1 MKEILDNLIS
11 VLDIERTIVGI
22 KYIKDK
28 NSFDEAYGKK
38 TNNKMTYCVMVKV
51 AMADVALKINLD
63 NIGCR
68 GARNVLGL
76 TEPAESFLTGESGKE
91 LGLYCDLTTSKIAA
105 NNLTRVD
112 NKYYGLQI
120 MPLKDFTE
128 DPDVVIIVS
137 SPYNIMRISQGYGYK
152 YGVKKTCSVSGNQA
166 FCSELTAEPM
176 ANDEVN
182 FSIFCSGTRFWCGW
196 DK

>member
-91 LGLYCDLTTSKIAA
+91 LGLYCDLTYI
-105 NNLTRVD
+105 
-112 NKYYGLQI
+112 
-120 MPLKDFTE
+120 
-128 DPDVVIIVS
+128 
-137 SPYNIMRISQGYGYK
+137 
-152 YGVKKTCSVSGNQA
+152 
-166 FCSELTAEPM
+166 
-176 ANDEVN
+176 
-182 FSIFCSGTRFWCGW
+182 
-196 DK
+196 